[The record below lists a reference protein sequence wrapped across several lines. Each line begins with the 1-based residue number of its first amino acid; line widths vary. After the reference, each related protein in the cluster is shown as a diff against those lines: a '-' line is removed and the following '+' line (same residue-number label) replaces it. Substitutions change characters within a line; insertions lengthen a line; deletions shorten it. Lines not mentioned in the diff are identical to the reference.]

1 MYRIVSV
8 PGSALTVE
16 RRDIVVMECTRV
28 DRVDHGWLM
37 ATFWLVWFIGLETS
51 RVSCPDFMFPNG
63 VVAPDYQQL
72 SVQSTFTTISI
83 HKLSSQVGFIA
94 PSPLVYRVDSG
105 S

>member
-8 PGSALTVE
+8 PGSALAVE

-72 SVQSTFTTISI
+72 SVQSTFTTICRKVYTNLAL
-83 HKLSSQVGFIA
+83 KLVS
-94 PSPLVYRVDSG
+94 
-105 S
+105 